1 MDKTTVL
8 ITGANRGLG
17 LKLTE
22 EYAKLGWHVIATCR
36 NPDKARELNNLT
48 GQYDSI
54 NIFKLE
60 VEDSQQIKKL
70 ATQLHN
76 QAIDILINKR

>member
-22 EYAKLGWHVIATCR
+22 EYAKLGWHVIATSR

-48 GQYDSI
+48 GQ
-54 NIFKLE
+54 
-60 VEDSQQIKKL
+60 
-70 ATQLHN
+70 
-76 QAIDILINKR
+76 